1 MNYARQQDRPFRMFA
16 AFVAVVVVL
25 TLTVAAVPAQAQ
37 TYKVLYEFPING
49 PAPQWPG
56 GPLAQGR
63 NGDLYGWSYEGGTN
77 KPIAQRLSSSNH
89 GAKIRC
95 TSPTVG

>member
-1 MNYARQQDRPFRMFA
+1 MNYARQQDKPFRMFA
-16 AFVAVVVVL
+16 AFVAVVVIL

-56 GPLAQGR
+56 GPSRRDGMAISTAGH
-63 NGDLYGWSYEGGTN
+63 T
-77 KPIAQRLSSSNH
+77 KA
-89 GAKIRC
+89 A
-95 TSPTVG
+95 